1 MRSLHQSE
9 GIADSQQ
16 SRSFELAL
24 ARRHRCSKASGPR
37 YHRDSFTIVCRLP
50 CGTAA
55 NAQTLDTG
63 SGGFRTVSNVA
74 TLSAQ
79 KAVEGLL
86 ASSSDI
92 NASVVDDTVVQ
103 QNCSLHIRGNL
114 LGNLTIE
121 SGAKVVVEGSVDG
134 KIVNKGGRL

>member
-1 MRSLHQSE
+1 MRSLHQGE
-9 GIADSQQ
+9 GIPAASKVTALSN
-16 SRSFELAL
+16 SRQLV
-24 ARRHRCSKASGPR
+24 
-37 YHRDSFTIVCRLP
+37 D
-50 CGTAA
+50 TAA
-55 NAQTLDTG
+55 RKHPDPVTTGTLIYHCMPFALWYGRKAQTLDTG

-92 NASVVDDTVVQ
+92 NASVLDDTVVQ

-121 SGAKVVVEGSVDG
+121 SGAKVVVEGWSTE
-134 KIVNKGGRL
+134 KS

>member
-1 MRSLHQSE
+1 M
-9 GIADSQQ
+9 
-16 SRSFELAL
+16 
-24 ARRHRCSKASGPR
+24 
-37 YHRDSFTIVCRLP
+37 
-50 CGTAA
+50 
-55 NAQTLDTG
+55 
-63 SGGFRTVSNVA
+63 SNVA

-92 NASVVDDTVVQ
+92 NGTVLDDTVVQ

-134 KIVNKGGRL
+134 KIVNKGGRLVVNNKAHDADGGGNNEKRKNQQHASNRD